1 VCHTVTQV
9 LYNQEE
15 SNVRKMTRDY
25 LLKELKQHKVSRA
38 EVDYVIAFGFEFA
51 IEVNPDL

>member
-1 VCHTVTQV
+1 VTQV